1 MLPTRLP
8 HRRSVATTRTW
19 SSWNMLKTLSGLP
32 DRPPFEL
39 SAMTR
44 QGIRPLASLRA
55 LIQELEAVIKA
66 AESPTCG

>member
-1 MLPTRLP
+1 
-8 HRRSVATTRTW
+8 
-19 SSWNMLKTLSGLP
+19 MLKTLSGLP